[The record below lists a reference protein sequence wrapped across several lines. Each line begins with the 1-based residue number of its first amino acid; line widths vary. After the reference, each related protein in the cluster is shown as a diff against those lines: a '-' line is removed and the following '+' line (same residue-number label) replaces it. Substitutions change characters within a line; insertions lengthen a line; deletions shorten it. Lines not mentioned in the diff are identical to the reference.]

1 MALLPMALWG
11 MTVPAGD
18 VAVPARAA
26 IPASYR
32 ISMAALDPSAE
43 SQGPS
48 DAPLRATLKVFRQS
62 LLDDFEDDEDDD
74 EDDESFDADE
84 MDRILAGEDSESSD
98 DDEDVNGGPSDPA
111 KSKKARKEQA
121 RKEIK
126 KLLDAEGMD
135 VDDDDEAPNGIN
147 GDASKSEKALG
158 KMPAS
163 DEEEDSE
170 IDSDEEGEIEE
181 FVVCT
186 LDTNQVCQ
194 TVLSI
199 LQMWTNDSTA
209 LPAASGYHHW
219 RR

>member
-1 MALLPMALWG
+1 MLPMAMFGLE
-11 MTVPAGD
+11 VPAGD
-18 VAVPARAA
+18 VAVPARAS
-26 IPASYR
+26 IPSAFR
-32 ISMAALDPSAE
+32 LTMAAIDPTAE
-43 SQGPS
+43 SKGPS
-48 DAPLRATLKVFRQS
+48 DAPLRATLKVFRQP
-62 LLDDFEDDEDDD
+62 LMDEFEDDDEDDD

-111 KSKKARKEQA
+111 KSKKAKKEQA

-135 VDDDDEAPNGIN
+135 VDEEDGKPNGIN
-147 GDASKSEKALG
+147 GVSKSEKALG

-181 FVVCT
+181 FVICT
-186 LDTNQVCQ
+186 LDPNQVCKIFTPTFSLPTDT
-194 TVLSI
+194 TV
-199 LQMWTNDSTA
+199 A
-209 LPAASGYHHW
+209 LPADSRHDHW
-219 RR
+219 